1 MELTLKEYRR
11 YTRHLLRD
19 FDIEITDEIRASLR
33 GCKNRIEIEK
43 IRNKLINDFF
53 KDYTKKSVEKLA
65 LTEADKD
72 LLKVK
77 NEGSTHD
84 PKTLPKPEKDEE

>member
-1 MELTLKEYRR
+1 M
-11 YTRHLLRD
+11 
-19 FDIEITDEIRASLR
+19 A
-33 GCKNRIEIEK
+33 N
-43 IRNKLINDFF
+43 FF
-53 KDYTKKSVEKLA
+53 KDYTKKSIEKLA

-84 PKTLPKPEKDEE
+84 PKTLPKPEKDEECNTAFRDVRLNNRKIF

>member
-33 GCKNRIEIEK
+33 ECKNRIEIEK
-43 IRNKLINDFF
+43 IRDKLINERL
-53 KDYTKKSVEKLA
+53 KKE
-65 LTEADKD
+65 D
-72 LLKVK
+72 
-77 NEGSTHD
+77 
-84 PKTLPKPEKDEE
+84 

>member
-11 YTRHLLRD
+11 YTQHLLRD

-43 IRNKLINDFF
+43 IRDKLIDERI
-53 KDYTKKSVEKLA
+53 KKE
-65 LTEADKD
+65 D
-72 LLKVK
+72 L
-77 NEGSTHD
+77 NG
-84 PKTLPKPEKDEE
+84 